1 MKVFDSLSARAT
13 SKFSPFEYSIFT
25 HTLIDDFYFRYEVCT
40 TFSRRRADVFGCA
53 RSSATD
59 ADAASN
65 DIADA
70 SFYAIA
76 DDFSRRGGRGKC
88 RFDCHFQ
95 FAARAGN
102 RAGCRRIVNTFAFA
116 TH

>member
-59 ADAASN
+59 AASN